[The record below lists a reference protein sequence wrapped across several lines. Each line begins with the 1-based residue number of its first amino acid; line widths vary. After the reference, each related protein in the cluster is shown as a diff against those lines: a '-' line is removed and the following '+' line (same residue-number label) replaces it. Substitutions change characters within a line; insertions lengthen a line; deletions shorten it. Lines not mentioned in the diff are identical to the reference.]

1 VDTLITENK
10 ILGSHCEGIFIVDG
24 GNSWILRNLI
34 SHNVQGVV
42 IAGSIPYLF
51 MNKISQNKANGLM
64 LIKQSQPTVIA
75 NDVFNNDAVGLF
87 IRDKSFGIIRDNQ
100 IQ

>member
-1 VDTLITENK
+1 MDTLITENK

-64 LIKQSQPTVIA
+64 LIKQSQPTVIGKIFHIQQTMSSIMMQL
-75 NDVFNNDAVGLF
+75 DFLSG
-87 IRDKSFGIIRDNQ
+87 IRASE
-100 IQ
+100 